1 MWDSPGKN
9 TGVAYHALLQGIFPT
24 QGTNL
29 CLLRLLHCRQILYCW
44 ATWEALY
51 WRALNITMKFCTR
64 HLDYLHA
71 KLLQNVNKLIDHM
84 LGRTV
89 SLSVNHPSP
98 HRKQNCEVKWK
109 LFSRVWLFAT
119 VDCAVHGILQA
130 RILEWVGFPFY
141 MGSDPGLPC
150 CRWIVYQLS
159 HKGSKK
165 SGRRVFIFYF
175 YFFCNYKSFI
185 CYIFC
190 ND

>member
-119 VDCAVHGILQA
+119 RGLCSPWNSPGQNTGVGRLSLLYGIRPRSPMLQVDCFSAEPQGKQKV
-130 RILEWVGFPFY
+130 RSE
-141 MGSDPGLPC
+141 S
-150 CRWIVYQLS
+150 VYFL
-159 HKGSKK
+159 
-165 SGRRVFIFYF
+165 FL
-175 YFFCNYKSFI
+175 FFL
-185 CYIFC
+185 
-190 ND
+190 